1 MNFFISDAMAQ
12 TATSEADPLVT
23 FLPLILIF
31 VVFYFLMIR
40 PQMKRQKEHQQLVK
54 ALKKGDEV
62 TTDGG
67 MLGKIVEVGENYVH
81 VDVADNT
88 VIKIRRKSIN
98 TVLPKGTL
106 KEA

>member
-1 MNFFISDAMAQ
+1 MSFFISDAMAQ

-67 MLGKIVEVGENYVH
+67 MLGKIVEAGENYVH
-81 VDVADNT
+81 VEVADNT